1 MNIFQKHLIVTNIIF
16 DDNYGFK
23 ESTIK
28 KIIRK
33 TINLTFSELND
44 DYNKEYEVNILL
56 AKNEQIKKINKKY
69 RKINK
74 VTNILS
80 FPQDPIMS
88 NLREEKLL
96 LGDIV
101 LSLDK
106 LRNEAEDQSKKFS
119 NHLTHIIM
127 HGFMHLLG
135 FDHKNKKEAKVMEE
149 KEKDILSKLSIDDPY
164 I

>member
-1 MNIFQKHLIVTNIIF
+1 MNIFRKHQIVINIIF

-23 ESTIK
+23 ESVIK

-33 TINLTFSELND
+33 TINLTFCELND
-44 DYNKEYEVNILL
+44 DYKKKYEVNILL
-56 AKNEQIKKINKKY
+56 AQNEQMKKINRKY
-69 RKINK
+69 RKIDK
-74 VTNILS
+74 VTNVLS
-80 FPQDPIMS
+80 FPQRLLMS
-88 NLREEKLL
+88 NLGKEKLL

-106 LRNEAEDQSKKFS
+106 LRKEAEDQSKKFN

-135 FDHKNKKEAKVMEE
+135 FDHENEKEAKVMEE
-149 KEKDILSKLSIDDPY
+149 REKDILLKLSIDDPY